1 MTIATESR
9 DVRKTIDLMEKLDD
23 KAMARI
29 RDLHQKIQGQLRLLI
44 RNINADASFANIN
57 MYLGNLDKTLNGV
70 KELSDDPHYRQE
82 IEALQAKI
90 KAVFRENQKAGD
102 EFNSHSDRLED
113 LVHWTIKAI
122 EESVLNQLE
131 DMAEDLAKIRRYC
144 AESSTEFKRKH
155 V

>member
-1 MTIATESR
+1 MTIASESR

-44 RNINADASFANIN
+44 KNINADASFANIN

-90 KAVFRENQKAGD
+90 EAVFRENQKAGD
-102 EFNSHSDRLED
+102 EFNTHSDRLED
-113 LVHWTIKAI
+113 LVHWIIKAI

-144 AESSTEFKRKH
+144 AEASTEFKSRN
-155 V
+155 